1 VEWLLMLLSVGLA
14 AAGYVLA
21 TRFYKTDPRIPEQLA
36 TRFAGPHRWLLNKYY
51 VDELYDEVVVKGLA
65 ITGGNALHGVDR
77 FGIDGGDGE
86 VRPGLG
92 VNGIAWL
99 SRDVVARASNF
110 WDRWVVDGLVNLT
123 GLILD
128 NASYLFRAV
137 QNGLVQHYALVMLIG
152 VFLIIGA
159 GRLILGLY

>member
-1 VEWLLMLLSVGLA
+1 
-14 AAGYVLA
+14 
-21 TRFYKTDPRIPEQLA
+21 
-36 TRFAGPHRWLLNKYY
+36 
-51 VDELYDEVVVKGLA
+51 VVKGLA
-65 ITGGNALHGVDR
+65 ITGGHTLHGADR

-110 WDRWVVDGLVNLT
+110 WDRWVVDGIVNLT